1 MNSLI
6 QSLSNVDWSKLFIGC
21 KDTDAYAQRFHD
33 TLQTAL
39 SGARYTTVKRS
50 CPNLPVILSF
60 TKTKVIVNEKIT
72 LSLTKTE
79 TETRKF
85 ELTRTE

>member
-1 MNSLI
+1 M
-6 QSLSNVDWSKLFIGC
+6 SK
-21 KDTDAYAQRFHD
+21 
-33 TLQTAL
+33 
-39 SGARYTTVKRS
+39 
-50 CPNLPVILSF
+50 PVISSL

-85 ELTRTE
+85 ELTRTEKNEKMQTKIE